1 MTLKRIC
8 EILDTSV
15 ELVRSSSHKPA
26 AVIPRRI
33 ISVFYKANGFSY
45 KEIGEMLNRHYSS
58 IHELIRTHQA
68 LMKSYPR
75 YEHAYTQFIKDVEN
89 E

>member
-1 MTLKRIC
+1 MTLTKIC
-8 EILDTSV
+8 EILGISV

-26 AVIPRRI
+26 VVIPRRI
-33 ISVFYKANGFSY
+33 ISVYYKAHGFSY

-58 IHELIRTHQA
+58 IHELTRTHEG

-75 YEHAYTQFIKDVEN
+75 YAHAYSQFIKDVGN